1 MKNKHIALQLSM
13 VLLLG
18 ACGGGTES
26 SSNNDDSETT
36 PPVIEPETE
45 LNLPSEHFNYANIAL
60 PTHYTENNFPAQ
72 SQFQHAAI
80 EFDNTPVDNP
90 ITDAG
95 ATLGRVLFYDKK
107 LSANGTTAC
116 ASCHLAEHGFSDP
129 KVLSQGFNGEL
140 TRRHSMSIVNA
151 RFYFSGSF
159 FWDERAATLEEQVL
173 MPFQDPVEMGLILA
187 ELEEIVANQAY
198 YPALFNDAFGDQSIS
213 SDRISKALA
222 QFIRSMVSTTAK
234 YDLAR
239 AEVQSPRLDFPGF
252 SAQENLGKDLFLLPR
267 ELENG
272 DSANCAGCH
281 VSEAFV
287 GPIPNG
293 PVGTTTSTVNGLDAE
308 SSDDLGIAE
317 TTGTANDN
325 GKFKAPSL
333 RNIAIRPPY
342 MHDGRFT
349 NLDEVIEHYSSG
361 IQLHPNLRAPLLGS
375 DGQAVKF
382 NFSEDE
388 KQALIAFLNT
398 LSDHDMLADEKY
410 SDPFN

>member
-1 MKNKHIALQLSM
+1 MNKQFAIQLGL
-13 VLLLG
+13 VLLLS
-18 ACGGGTES
+18 ACGGGSDETS
-26 SSNNDDSETT
+26 SSGDIPEIDLPIT
-36 PPVIEPETE
+36 EPETE
-45 LNLPSEHFNYANIAL
+45 LNLPEEHFNYANIAL

-80 EFDNTPVDNP
+80 ELDNTPVDNP

-129 KVLSQGFNGEL
+129 RVQSIGFDGEL

-151 RFYFSGSF
+151 RFYFSGAF
-159 FWDERAATLEEQVL
+159 FWDERAATLEDQVL

-187 ELEEIVANQAY
+187 ELEEIVSNQTY
-198 YPALFNDAFGDQSIS
+198 YPALFNDAFGDESIS
-213 SDRISKALA
+213 SDRIAKALA

-234 YDLAR
+234 YDIAR
-239 AEVQSPRLDFPGF
+239 SEVLSPRPDFPGF
-252 SAQENLGKDLFLLPR
+252 TAQENLGKDLFLLPR
-267 ELENG
+267 ENENG
-272 DSANCAGCH
+272 DQANCAGCH

-293 PVGTTTSTVNGLDAE
+293 PVVRTTATVNGLDAL
-308 SSDDLGIAE
+308 STDDLGISE
-317 TTGTANDN
+317 TTGNANDT

-342 MHDGRFT
+342 MHDGRFAS
-349 NLDEVIEHYSSG
+349 LEEVIEHYSSG
-361 IQLHPNLRAPLLGS
+361 IQLHQNLQAPLLDS
-375 DGQAVKF
+375 NGQAFQF
-382 NFSEDE
+382 NFNEEE

-398 LSDHDMLADEKY
+398 LTDHDMLADEKY